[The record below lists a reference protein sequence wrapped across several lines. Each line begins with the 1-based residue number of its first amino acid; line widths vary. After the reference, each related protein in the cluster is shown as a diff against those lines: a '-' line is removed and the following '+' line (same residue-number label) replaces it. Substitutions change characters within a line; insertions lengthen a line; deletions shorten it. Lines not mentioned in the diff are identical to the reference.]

1 MIVWLASYPKSG
13 NTWIRMFLKS
23 YLKKDDEIFDIN
35 NFNLSSHIERF
46 PNIKYLE
53 DAQIDYLNFD
63 EIIKNSVLLQQKI
76 NLKNQPTIFKTHSAL
91 YNIKGYK
98 FTDLQNSA
106 GVIYVVRDPR
116 DIVISYSHHM
126 SLSIDD
132 TIDLMTNSTSGELH
146 TYKNKSFRITIMG
159 SWSDNFNSWKNFK
172 KINPLIIKYEDLKI
186 KPLIQYEKIV
196 DYLEKLKVT
205 TKNLKKI
212 YAAIEDT
219 DFEKLKKAENK
230 DGFIEKPKDSKI
242 DFFRKGTTNQWVDI
256 LKKDQIYKIE
266 NKFYNEMKELGY
278 LK

>member
-76 NLKNQPTIFKTHSAL
+76 NLKNQPTILKTHSAL

-98 FTDLQNSA
+98 FTDLENST
-106 GVIYVVRDPR
+106 GVIYIVRDPR

-126 SLSIDD
+126 NLSIDE

-146 TYKNKSFRITIMG
+146 TYNNKRFRITIMG

-172 KINPLIIKYEDLKI
+172 KINPLIIKYEDLKLN
-186 KPLIQYEKIV
+186 PLIQFEKII

-212 YAAIEDT
+212 NASIEDT

-230 DGFIEKPKDSKI
+230 DGFVEKPKENKI
-242 DFFRKGTTNQWVDI
+242 NFFRKGTTNQWVDV
-256 LKKDQIYKIE
+256 LKKDQINKIE
-266 NKFYNEMKELGY
+266 NKFFNEMKELGY
-278 LK
+278 L